1 MTVTLSII
9 LVLSII
15 INILLLW
22 YISYA
27 LRKLLF
33 VSDNIGG
40 LLKQADDFAKH
51 LVEVHGLETFY
62 GDTTLQSLITH
73 SKQIVEDIKQF
84 EEIYRLTEEGVKTED
99 AETEG

>member
-33 VSDNIGG
+33 VSDNIGE

-51 LVEVHGLETFY
+51 LEAVHELETFY
-62 GDTTLQSLITH
+62 GDTTLQNLIVH
-73 SKQIVEDIKQF
+73 SRQIVEDIKQF
-84 EEIYRLTEEGVKTED
+84 EEIYRLTEEGAEIED

>member
-9 LVLSII
+9 LVLSIT

-33 VSDNIGG
+33 VSDNIGE

-51 LVEVHGLETFY
+51 LEEVHELETFY
-62 GDTTLQSLITH
+62 GDTTLQNLIAH
-73 SKQIVEDIKQF
+73 SRKIVEDIKQF
-84 EEIYRLTEEGVKTED
+84 EEIYRLTEEGVEIED